1 MQRYFINEPYAPQTN
16 FEVTGENYHHIVRV
30 MRMAPKDQVYLVFTD
45 QVAILAEITAIT
57 EETVSLIERSK
68 EALTK
73 ELPSLIT
80 IACGYPKG
88 DKLDLIVQK
97 GTELGAFA
105 FIGFP
110 AKNSVV
116 KWDEKKLKNRGQRL
130 RKIAQEAAEQAHR
143 QVSPQVTLLKSEPIT
158 SMFEQY
164 DAVLIAYEEAAKIGE
179 TGVLVQTLGNLAPG
193 SRLLV
198 LFGPEGGFAPAE
210 IEQYT
215 ALGARICGLGP
226 RILRAET
233 APLYLLSAA
242 SYQWELLKG
251 AEDENEDATD

>member
-1 MQRYFINEPYAPQTN
+1 MQRYFINEPYAPQAS
-16 FEVTGENYHHIVRV
+16 FEVTGENYHHMVRV
-30 MRMAPKDQVYLVFTD
+30 MRMVPKDQVYLVFTD
-45 QVAILAEITAIT
+45 QVSILAEITAVT

-68 EALTK
+68 ETLTK

-88 DKLDLIVQK
+88 DKLELIVQK

-116 KWDEKKLKNRGQRL
+116 KWDEKKLKNRSQRL
-130 RKIAQEAAEQAHR
+130 RKIAQEAAEQSHR
-143 QVSPQVTLLKSEPIT
+143 QVRPQVTLLKSEPIT
-158 SMFEQY
+158 SLFDQY
-164 DAVLIAYEEAAKIGE
+164 DAVLIAYEEAAKTGE
-179 TGVLVQTLGNLAPG
+179 TGVLVQTLQELTPG

-210 IEQYT
+210 IEQYVS
-215 ALGARICGLGP
+215 LGARTCGLGP

-242 SYQWELLKG
+242 SYQWELKG
-251 AEDENEDATD
+251 GAYEKEDSTD